1 MQKIVQVDLH
11 RDFDTSHSP
20 LEQADLQDS
29 LQCLVL
35 CLVQTQSKC
44 FVTLPCIE
52 FHGLDQSYSLLWK
65 FGKNLLLSFRAAG
78 QGSKN
83 LAKDIIQTC
92 VWSRES
98 LAVTWNSLNHSPGWL
113 WALDLPVSASW
124 VVRLQACS
132 TMPRFWKSNPHSISN
147 EGSLTS
153 WKAFWLPLQLTHLIS
168 VQWHIQPG
176 DDNSIYSQVIHRVHP
191 FWLLACSLLFRGKV
205 LGLWLQLK

>member
-1 MQKIVQVDLH
+1 MLIKKQKRKQVDKVYWKENITENLEV
-11 RDFDTSHSP
+11 SP
-20 LEQADLQDS
+20 ENANDS
-29 LQCLVL
+29 TDGPPRRLWHKSLSPWASRFTGSITVL
-35 CLVQTQSKC
+35 GPVLGTDPKQMLGYS
-44 FVTLPCIE
+44 PCIG

-65 FGKNLLLSFRAAG
+65 FGKNLLLSFRTAG

-98 LAVTWNSLNHSPGWL
+98 LAVNWNSLNYSPGWL

-124 VVRLQACS
+124 VVRPQACR

-153 WKAFWLPLQLTHLIS
+153 WKAFWLPL
-168 VQWHIQPG
+168 
-176 DDNSIYSQVIHRVHP
+176 
-191 FWLLACSLLFRGKV
+191 
-205 LGLWLQLK
+205 

>member
-20 LEQADLQDS
+20 LEQADLQDP

-44 FVTLPCIE
+44 SVTLPCIG
-52 FHGLDQSYSLLWK
+52 FHGWGQSYSLLWK
-65 FGKNLLLSFRAAG
+65 FWKNLLLSFRAAG

-98 LAVTWNSLNHSPGWL
+98 LAVTRNSLNHSPGWL
-113 WALDLPVSASW
+113 WALDLPVSAFW
-124 VVRLQACS
+124 VVRPQACS

-147 EGSLTS
+147 EGSLSSWRHFDSPSNWLIWFLFNDTS
-153 WKAFWLPLQLTHLIS
+153 SLGMTTAFTHKLFTG
-168 VQWHIQPG
+168 HTLL
-176 DDNSIYSQVIHRVHP
+176 DFLNVHC
-191 FWLLACSLLFRGKV
+191 FSGEKF
-205 LGLWLQLK
+205 